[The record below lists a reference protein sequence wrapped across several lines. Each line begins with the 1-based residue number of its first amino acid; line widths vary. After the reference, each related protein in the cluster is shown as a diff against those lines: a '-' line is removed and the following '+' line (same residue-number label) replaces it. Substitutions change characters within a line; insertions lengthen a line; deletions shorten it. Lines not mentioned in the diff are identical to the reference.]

1 MLVLDNPKSAHIG
14 PISYLGRSRRVP
26 HEEKMKIPRQRTPSR
41 LSLEYVIDVPHD
53 VPRHGLG
60 GSEYC
65 RWIGKA
71 ARAVI
76 AEWFL
81 GNRRKFH

>member
-26 HEEKMKIPRQRTPSR
+26 HEEKMGIPRQRRPGR

-53 VPRHGLG
+53 VLRDVWEEANTVAGLG
-60 GSEYC
+60 RPPVLS
-65 RWIGKA
+65 
-71 ARAVI
+71 
-76 AEWFL
+76 
-81 GNRRKFH
+81 